1 MSILDIIEVFSELL
15 VIGDKQAGPKRPK
28 IYILF
33 YVLLMPS
40 IIWFAIELKS
50 VLGLT
55 SPILFLGVFTL
66 IGLILTIG
74 TVIVIYKLG
83 LIEELRKKD
92 FFTILI
98 PVTLL
103 TICIASF
110 VSRTYE
116 IMFYK

>member
-1 MSILDIIEVFSELL
+1 MSILDIIEVFSDLL
-15 VIGDKQAGPKRPK
+15 VISDKQAGPKRPK

-33 YVLLMPS
+33 YVLLLPS
-40 IIWFAIELKS
+40 IFWFAIEIRS
-50 VLGLT
+50 VTALA
-55 SPILFLGVFTL
+55 SPILFLGIFTL

-74 TVIVIYKLG
+74 TVIVIYKLE

-92 FFTILI
+92 FVTILI

-103 TICIASF
+103 TLCIASS
-110 VSRTYE
+110 VNRTYE